1 MKKYLLVLV
10 FSLVVNCMYAQL
22 IKNDV
27 QGQKQS
33 DLDWFN
39 CSFDKDSVYG
49 AEVNKAYDF
58 LKNKKVKKR
67 PVVALIG
74 TGMDI
79 EHEDLKENIWV
90 NWKEKNNGKD
100 NDKNGLIGDVN
111 GWNFLGGKDGVVM
124 ETTMSEGDREY
135 MRLKNKKYGDYFFD
149 GKEYFKIINGE
160 KTKVKAP
167 ENMDEYLYY
176 RDVVQQES
184 RIAGAYGGFQISYLI
199 LGYANQFDRKIK
211 ERFPNQELTQKE
223 FGICYDRNAPRD
235 SLSEVAFMFLAMS
248 FDVMKTKSWDFVY
261 NSYKDGQQI
270 KLGKANYEAE
280 VAKFGNDN
288 RKGIVGD
295 DYLNIN
301 ENKYGNNV
309 LLTADAF
316 VGTMQAGIIAAKRN
330 NGIGVNGIAD
340 ADIMTLRVEGMDG
353 DPYLKDV
360 ALAIRYAVDHKADI
374 IVLPRQ
380 NTLYPETQKG
390 WISEALRYAESKG
403 VLVIAPA
410 QENSVDLS
418 EYTFYPNRW
427 MAGEKE
433 LTNLMVV
440 SSSDKNGN
448 PSMASNYGDKEVDL
462 YAPGIDIYTTYTGDT
477 YQTGKGVG
485 LAVATTAGVAALV
498 KSYYPHL
505 TGSQIRDLLLENVTS
520 RADVEVEKGIRLQS
534 GQQSQDLFL
543 FGDLCISGGILN
555 AYQAVLAADKL
566 KN

>member
-1 MKKYLLVLV
+1 MKKYLLLLV
-10 FSLVVNCMYAQL
+10 FYLSVTFTYAQL

-58 LKNKKVKKR
+58 LKNKKIKKR

-74 TGMDI
+74 TGIDV
-79 EHEDLKENIWV
+79 EHEDLKKNIWV
-90 NWKEKNNGKD
+90 NPKEKDNGKD
-100 NDKNGLIGDVN
+100 NDKNGLIGDIN
-111 GWNFLGGKDGVVM
+111 GWNFLGGKDGAVI
-124 ETTMSEGDREY
+124 ETTMTEGDREY
-135 MRLKNKKYGDYFFD
+135 LRLKDKKYGDYFFD
-149 GKEYFKIINGE
+149 GKEYFKIVNGE
-160 KTKVKAP
+160 KTKVAAP

-176 RDVVQQES
+176 KNFVQGES
-184 RIAGAYGGFQISYLI
+184 RIAGAYGGLQASYLI
-199 LGYANQFDRKIK
+199 LGYANQFDRKIR
-211 ERFPNQELTQKE
+211 EHYPDQELTQKE

-248 FDVMKTKSWDFVY
+248 FDIMQTKSWDFVY

-270 KLGKANYEAE
+270 KMSEAGYEDKL
-280 VAKFGNDN
+280 AKFGNDN

-295 DYLNIN
+295 NYLDITD
-301 ENKYGNNV
+301 NKYGNNV
-309 LLTADAF
+309 LLTADAA
-316 VGTMQAGIIAAKRN
+316 VGTMQAGVIAGGRN
-330 NGIGVNGIAD
+330 NGIGIDGIAN

-353 DPYLKDV
+353 DPYLKDM
-360 ALAIRYAVDHKADI
+360 ALAIRYAVDHNADI
-374 IVLPRQ
+374 IVLPAQ
-380 NTLYPETQKG
+380 NTLYPEVQRG
-390 WISEALRYAESKG
+390 WISEALLYAESKG
-403 VLVIAPA
+403 VLVIVPA
-410 QENSVDLS
+410 QENSVDLA

-427 MAGEKE
+427 MAGKKE

-448 PSMASNYGDKEVDL
+448 PSMNSNYGDKEVDL

-485 LAVATTAGVAALV
+485 LAAATAAGVAALI

-505 TGSQIRDLLLENVTS
+505 NGGQIRELLLKNVTS
-520 RADVEVEKGIRLQS
+520 RVDVEVEKGIRLQN

-543 FGDLCISGGILN
+543 FGDLCLSGGILN
-555 AYQAVLAADKL
+555 AYQAVVAAGEL